1 MGKGEKVGAGV
12 GGAIVGAGEAGEAA
26 VRGVAVAVGPCVIG
40 GVTTFVG
47 TGDPVTAHDAN
58 RMTWSTTRTSRCG
71 MRRIVHPSA
80 NHAEPGPGG
89 HGDRTFGPSGIRS
102 TAMDLPDLGRPLPAS
117 AVPGEPPSLVELVR
131 RGTVD
136 AELAALVWVLV
147 EARIPLV
154 VAAPTAL
161 VAVGAAGEILR
172 GIVASLRPDLGLA
185 GVDASD
191 LATPLGVRSAREII
205 HGERPGGVARAES
218 LQALRDDLGAE
229 PPAGL
234 TDDELSFLGC
244 VLVLGE
250 DAPGPIEAADPAMAP
265 ERAIR
270 VTAAHYVRPLHR
282 DERGHAQLLGPAV
295 LAIWDSG
302 HQTFEHFAWGVL
314 PEIAARLGRRTGDLE
329 ADLHHRRDDVGGLAA
344 AGVTSLDE
352 VGRLIAGYRVGYG
365 HAHGS
370 GAAH

>member
-1 MGKGEKVGAGV
+1 ME
-12 GGAIVGAGEAGEAA
+12 
-26 VRGVAVAVGPCVIG
+26 
-40 GVTTFVG
+40 
-47 TGDPVTAHDAN
+47 
-58 RMTWSTTRTSRCG
+58 
-71 MRRIVHPSA
+71 
-80 NHAEPGPGG
+80 
-89 HGDRTFGPSGIRS
+89 
-102 TAMDLPDLGRPLPAS
+102 LPDLGRPMPAP
-117 AVPGEPPSLVELVR
+117 AVPGEPPSLVEVVR
-131 RGTVD
+131 RGMLD

-147 EARIPLV
+147 EGRIPLL
-154 VAAPTAL
+154 VAAPGPL
-161 VAVGAAGEILR
+161 VDIGAAGEILC
-172 GIVASLRPDLGLA
+172 GIIASLRPDLGLA
-185 GVDASD
+185 GADGLD
-191 LATPLGVRSAREII
+191 LATPLAVRSAREII
-205 HGERPGGVARAES
+205 HGERPGGVARADS
-218 LQALRDDLGAE
+218 LQAVRDDLGAS

-250 DAPGPIEAADPAMAP
+250 DAAGPIEAADPAMAP

-282 DERGHAQLLGPAV
+282 DEHGHAQLLGPAV
-295 LAIWDSG
+295 LATWDPG
-302 HQTFEHFAWGVL
+302 LQAFEHFAWGVL
-314 PEIAARLGRRTGDLE
+314 PEIADRLGRRTGDLE